1 MGNQFRTALLM
12 GGLTALL
19 ILLGQALGGGQ
30 GATLAFA
37 FALIMNLGSWWWSDR
52 LVLGM
57 YGAKQVPPGRAPELH
72 AMVERLSQRAG
83 IPKPRLYLISNPSP
97 NAFATGRSHAQ
108 AAVAVTEG
116 ALRLLSHEELEGV
129 LGHELAHVRNRD
141 TLVATLAAALA
152 GAIMFLASWAR
163 WAAIF
168 GGWRRDDEEGAGGLE
183 LLALAIIA
191 PLAALLIQ
199 MAISRSREYLA
210 DETGARLCGDPLKL
224 ARALERLEQAAA
236 RVPLQANPATAHMF
250 IVNPLRG
257 GGVLSLFSTHPP
269 IEERIRRLEAMARG
283 W

>member
-1 MGNQFRTALLM
+1 MANQFRTALLM

-19 ILLGQALGGGQ
+19 ILLGRALGGGQ
-30 GATLAFA
+30 GAILAFA
-37 FALIMNLGSWWWSDR
+37 FALLMNLGSWWWSDR
-52 LVLGM
+52 LVLAM
-57 YGAKQVPPGRAPELH
+57 YGARELSPEAAPQLH
-72 AMVERLSQRAG
+72 AVVERLSQRAG
-83 IPKPRLYLISNPSP
+83 IPKPRLYLIPSPSP
-97 NAFATGRSHAQ
+97 NAFATGRSPAH

-116 ALRLLSHEELEGV
+116 AVRLLPLEELEGV

-141 TLVATLAAALA
+141 VLVATLAAALA

-168 GGWRRDDEEGAGGLE
+168 GGWRRDDEEGGGMLE
-183 LLALAIIA
+183 LLALAIVA

-224 ARALERLEQAAA
+224 ARALQRLEEAAG
-236 RVPLQANPATAHMF
+236 RIPLRANAATAHLF

-257 GGVLSLFSTHPP
+257 DALAALFSTHPP
-269 IEERIRRLEAMARG
+269 IRERIRRLRAMVG
-283 W
+283 LS